1 MPLLVGKIFVW
12 RLNYTTM
19 GGFFI
24 GGQGKMI
31 DPRICNNPVVMF
43 RMKNRK
49 GAWLFSEA
57 EYLRMIE
64 VMLERAKKIWREE
77 LALERKGKQL

>member
-1 MPLLVGKIFVW
+1 VGKIFVW
-12 RLNYTTM
+12 QLNYTTP

-43 RMKNRK
+43 RMKNKK
-49 GAWLFSEA
+49 GSWLYSEA
-57 EYLRMIE
+57 ECLRMIE
-64 VMLERAKKIWREE
+64 LILDRAKKIWREE
-77 LALERKGKQL
+77 LVFEREGKQP